1 MHSLDHA
8 LTTVVCGL
16 KARVTQH
23 LRWARSLALSLVA
36 TLLLPCGAQ
45 AADPYPS
52 RPVSFIVPFA
62 VGSSTDIMTRLMVK
76 GLNDRLNTTSFI
88 VEDKPG
94 ANGMVGSGIV
104 AKARPDGHTLL
115 VATGTT
121 HAQNPWLY
129 KNLGY
134 DPIADFEPVAGIGGP
149 PLILLVS
156 KDLPA
161 KTFPELIAYIKA
173 TPGKYSYGT
182 PFGLSTVCSEN
193 IKKAT
198 GIDINQ
204 VPYKSSPQ
212 AITELIGGQILLLCT
227 DLNSSIGAIRSGQ
240 VRAVAVTTETRTPQ
254 LPDVPAITEYLPGF
268 PAMRSWVAVVAPKGT
283 PAEIVELLTKNILAV
298 TSSAEF
304 LRALEPNGFE
314 RLGVGGADLQAY
326 ILAELAKSKKLIQ
339 DAGIEPQ

>member
-1 MHSLDHA
+1 MHSFKQEQS
-8 LTTVVCGL
+8 TVGSGL
-16 KARVTQH
+16 KTRRSGHWIQA
-23 LRWARSLALSLVA
+23 WALALSLVPA
-36 TLLLPCGAQ
+36 MLPGSGAQ
-45 AADPYPS
+45 AAEPYPS

-76 GLNDRLNTTSFI
+76 GLNERLNTTSFI

-94 ANGMVGSGIV
+94 ASGMVGSGFV
-104 AKARPDGHTLL
+104 AKAKPDGYTLL

-121 HAQNPWLY
+121 HAQNPWLF
-129 KNLGY
+129 KHLGY

-173 TPGKYSYGT
+173 TPGTYSYGT

-204 VPYKSSPQ
+204 VPYKASPQ

-240 VRAVAVTTETRTPQ
+240 VRAVAVTTESRTPQ

-268 PAMRSWVAVVAPKGT
+268 PSMRSWVAVVAPKGT
-283 PAEIVELLTKNILAV
+283 PAEIVGLLSKNILAV

-304 LRALEPNGFE
+304 LKALEPNGFE

>member
-1 MHSLDHA
+1 MHSVEHEPPAAGSRQKSRGSQRRIQAWA
-8 LTTVVCGL
+8 LTL
-16 KARVTQH
+16 
-23 LRWARSLALSLVA
+23 SLAQA
-36 TLLLPCGAQ
+36 LLLACGVQ
-45 AADPYPS
+45 AAEPYPN

-76 GLNDRLNTTSFI
+76 GLNEHLNTTSFI

-94 ANGMVGSGIV
+94 ANGMVGSGMV
-104 AKARPDGHTLL
+104 AKAKPDGYTLL

-129 KNLGY
+129 KHLGY

-149 PLILLVS
+149 PLVLLVS

-161 KTFPELIAYIKA
+161 KTFPDLVAYIKA
-173 TPGKYSYGT
+173 TPGTYSYGT

-204 VPYKSSPQ
+204 VPYKASPQ

-240 VRAVAVTTETRTPQ
+240 VRAVAVTTEARTPQ

-268 PAMRSWVAVVAPKGT
+268 PSMRSWVAVVAPKGT
-283 PAEIVELLTKNILAV
+283 PAEIVDLLSKNILAV

-304 LRALEPNGFE
+304 LKALEPNGFE
-314 RLGVGGADLQAY
+314 RLGVGGTDLQAY

>member
-1 MHSLDHA
+1 MSSRERDLKSIGSSLK
-8 LTTVVCGL
+8 LLETRRRNGMPG
-16 KARVTQH
+16 
-23 LRWARSLALSLVA
+23 LALA
-36 TLLLPCGAQ
+36 FMTAMLLTCAAQ
-45 AADPYPS
+45 AADPYPN

-76 GLNDRLNTTSFI
+76 GLNERLNTTSFI

-94 ANGMVGSGIV
+94 ANGMVGSGMV
-104 AKARPDGHTLL
+104 AKAKPDGYTLL

-129 KNLGY
+129 KHLGY

-149 PLILLVS
+149 PLMLLVS

-173 TPGKYSYGT
+173 TPGNYSYGT
-182 PFGLSTVCSEN
+182 AFGLATVCSEN

-254 LPDVPAITEYLPGF
+254 LPEVPAITEYLPGF
-268 PAMRSWVAVVAPKGT
+268 PSMRSWVAVVAPKGT
-283 PAEIVELLTKNILAV
+283 PPEIVSLLSKNILAV
-298 TSSAEF
+298 TSSTEF

-314 RLGVGGADLQAY
+314 RLGVGGPDLLAY
-326 ILAELAKSKKLIQ
+326 IQAELAKSKKLIQ